1 VTSGDDIPH
10 EAESA
15 ANAPGVWRGRTVER
29 LLRLGYARAGLCSKN
44 WWPINEQDEKV
55 AGPFT
60 TTAGSTRGSTRW
72 NVEKSSVVN
81 QSFWEG
87 AMKMI
92 VRTLVIL
99 LTIVAT
105 GIPAGA
111 QSTSP
116 IVGTWRVVSYDR
128 EVVETK
134 AISHGFGG
142 NPMGLVTYTPD
153 GRMMLMIVDATR
165 KPPAKPTATDAEAVG
180 LYRTMIAYAG
190 TYRVQGNEIIIHVE
204 ISSEQTTTGTDQT
217 RSFKLDGDRLTTM
230 TTPLVSAFLNNQ
242 TVVTTVVWERVKQ

>member
-1 VTSGDDIPH
+1 
-10 EAESA
+10 
-15 ANAPGVWRGRTVER
+15 
-29 LLRLGYARAGLCSKN
+29 
-44 WWPINEQDEKV
+44 
-55 AGPFT
+55 
-60 TTAGSTRGSTRW
+60 
-72 NVEKSSVVN
+72 
-81 QSFWEG
+81 
-87 AMKMI
+87 MKMI

-111 QSTSP
+111 QSTSR

-217 RSFKLDGDRLTTM
+217 RSFKLDGDRLTTI

-242 TVVTTVVWERVKQ
+242 TVVTTVVWERVK

>member
-1 VTSGDDIPH
+1 MRPVRGGG
-10 EAESA
+10 ARW
-15 ANAPGVWRGRTVER
+15 NACCGWAMLGPG
-29 LLRLGYARAGLCSKN
+29 KN
-44 WWPINEQDEKV
+44 WWPINKQEEKV
-55 AGPFT
+55 AGRFT
-60 TTAGSTRGSTRW
+60 TTAGTRARGSIRW
-72 NVEKSSVVN
+72 NAKKSPVVN
-81 QSFWEG
+81 QWEG

-99 LTIVAT
+99 LAIVAT

-116 IVGTWRVVSYDR
+116 VVGTWRVVSYDR

-165 KPPAKPTATDAEAVG
+165 LQA
-180 LYRTMIAYAG
+180 RI
-190 TYRVQGNEIIIHVE
+190 R
-204 ISSEQTTTGTDQT
+204 
-217 RSFKLDGDRLTTM
+217 
-230 TTPLVSAFLNNQ
+230 
-242 TVVTTVVWERVKQ
+242 

>member
-1 VTSGDDIPH
+1 MTEEEDRR
-10 EAESA
+10 ETRYYA
-15 ANAPGVWRGRTVER
+15 ATARRENQK
-29 LLRLGYARAGLCSKN
+29 LG
-44 WWPINEQDEKV
+44 
-55 AGPFT
+55 
-60 TTAGSTRGSTRW
+60 
-72 NVEKSSVVN
+72 
-81 QSFWEG
+81 EG
-87 AMKMI
+87 MKMI

-111 QSTSP
+111 QNSSP
-116 IVGTWRVVSYDR
+116 SGVREGAMVLVSNAFVGTWRVVSFDR

-142 NPMGLVTYTPD
+142 NAMGLMTFTPD

-165 KPPAKPTATDAEAVG
+165 KPPARPTATDDEAVG

-190 TYRVQGNEIIIHVE
+190 TYRVQGDEITIHVE

-217 RSFKLDGDRLTTM
+217 RFFKLDGDRLTT
-230 TTPLVSAFLNNQ
+230 TTKPLVSSFLNNQ
-242 TVVTTVVWERVKQ
+242 TTVTTVVWERVK